1 MIFSM
6 YSATD
11 WWTLLTVVLC
21 GAACAL
27 VGVFLVLRR
36 MSLLGDS
43 ITHAILPG
51 IVGGFILF
59 ETRDAGVMLLG
70 AGVAGVLTAFLA
82 STIQRLGKV
91 HEDASLGVVFTTM
104 FAIGSILLT
113 FFAGSI
119 DLDPGCV
126 LYGVIETAVL
136 HRVEFLGVD
145 LPRPTIAIG
154 IALLIDA
161 VLVVVFFKELRIV
174 SFDPYL
180 ATTMGISAAV
190 VHYCLM
196 AAVAGTSVVMFESV
210 GSILVV
216 AMLVAPAA
224 TAQLLTDRLRSMAVV
239 SVLLGIS
246 AGVLGHVGAV
256 YWNTSVAGMVSVMAG
271 AQFVVAVV
279 AAPRHGLVG
288 KWYRRLHLS
297 TRIAAEDILGR
308 LYREAES
315 GKRAPEHGG
324 AAMLLDRVAT
334 FALRR
339 SRLVVRTGS
348 TLSLTPAGHAAA
360 QDLIRGHRLWEK
372 FLAEKVGLPL
382 DHLHDPS
389 HRVEHYLSGSLKA
402 QLEQGVE
409 TPTDP
414 HGKPIPPAPRTGST

>member
-1 MIFSM
+1 
-6 YSATD
+6 
-11 WWTLLTVVLC
+11 
-21 GAACAL
+21 
-27 VGVFLVLRR
+27 
-36 MSLLGDS
+36 
-43 ITHAILPG
+43 
-51 IVGGFILF
+51 
-59 ETRDAGVMLLG
+59 MLLG
-70 AGVAGVLTAFLA
+70 AGIAGVLTAFLA

-136 HRVEFLGVD
+136 HRTEFLGME
-145 LPRPTIAIG
+145 LPRPTVAIG
-154 IALLIDA
+154 LALLIDL
-161 VLVVVFFKELRIV
+161 VLVIVFFKELRIV

-180 ATTMGISAAV
+180 ATTMGISAGV

-210 GSILVV
+210 GSILAV

-224 TAQLLTDRLRSMAVV
+224 TAQLLTDRLRSMVVV
-239 SVLLGIS
+239 SVVMGVS

-256 YWNTSVAGMVSVMAG
+256 YWNTSVAGMVSVVAG
-271 AQFVVAVV
+271 AQFAVAVV

-308 LYREAES
+308 MYREAES
-315 GKRAPEHGG
+315 GTRERDVRTAT
-324 AAMLLDRVAT
+324 LLDKVALI
-334 FALRR
+334 ALRQA
-339 SRLVVRTGS
+339 RLVVNEADA
-348 TLSLTPAGHAAA
+348 LSLTPKGQAAA

-389 HRVEHYLSGSLKA
+389 HRVEHYLSGAIKA
-402 QLEQGVE
+402 QLEEGVE
-409 TPTDP
+409 AATDP
-414 HGKPIPPAPRTGST
+414 HGKPIPPAPGAG